1 MLLYL
6 ARFYCCVSSLVP
18 RVISERKRLL
28 CYTDYSNEREITR
41 DAIVLGNEKWPQE
54 EAMNQTL
61 TKSSR
66 FSDSAFWL
74 SSWNHIDPPLSP
86 RLNSMTICHSSQW
99 NNNKLMTCSGQYGS
113 EKSSSVC
120 LRVPKIGNLYKENLA
135 VHKLKPNECLSF
147 WNYSNS

>member
-1 MLLYL
+1 MLTKIEHPIVTQWLVQRTLRDSGMFPLRINGAPCCCTWQGFIVVL
-6 ARFYCCVSSLVP
+6 APLFPGSFQREKGCCVIL
-18 RVISERKRLL
+18 
-28 CYTDYSNEREITR
+28 TNEREITR

-54 EAMNQTL
+54 EARNQTL

-99 NNNKLMTCSGQYGS
+99 NTIINSWHALDNMAL
-113 EKSSSVC
+113 KSHPVSV
-120 LRVPKIGNLYKENLA
+120 
-135 VHKLKPNECLSF
+135 
-147 WNYSNS
+147 